1 MPLTLFH
8 FDGLSHTRI
17 AVTLGVPEATVRS
30 LVHRARRKLAPLLAA
45 FAAEPQTM
53 PAVDDVFKEQIK
65 VPRMLHVMNG
75 DSTRVTFEQS
85 DIPGDV
91 TVYADVLLEGPVPAG
106 LTDTEMQ
113 LVRERFHAEPGEVDP
128 GANWHRGLE
137 AYPQYEEVVLWFEH
151 DLFDQ
156 LLLIRHLDWFARRGL
171 GSTKLSLICIGRF
184 PGIEM
189 FLGLGQLTPD
199 QLLSL
204 LDTRAAVTATHVE
217 LGRRAW
223 RAFTSPDPREI
234 ERVLESD
241 TSALPF
247 LGAAL
252 RRWLQEFPAKG
263 SGLPRFERDILSVL
277 AAGPQSIWSL
287 FHALFHGEVSL
298 LPTDSSFMSRIEA
311 LASGPRP
318 LIAVHLESGDA
329 PRRVTEV
336 NVLKLPKGTVTI
348 TDAGSEVL
356 AGKADWPSLTPFDRW
371 LGGVHVTTG
380 SMWRWDVAD
389 GRIWKE

>member
-1 MPLTLFH
+1 
-8 FDGLSHTRI
+8 
-17 AVTLGVPEATVRS
+17 
-30 LVHRARRKLAPLLAA
+30 
-45 FAAEPQTM
+45 
-53 PAVDDVFKEQIK
+53 
-65 VPRMLHVMNG
+65 MNG
-75 DSTRVTFEQS
+75 DATRVTFGRS
-85 DIPGDV
+85 NIPGDV
-91 TVYADVLLEGPVPAG
+91 TVYADALLEGPVPAG

-113 LVRERFHAEPGEVDP
+113 LVRERFHALPADVDP
-128 GANWHRGLE
+128 GANWQRGMK

-184 PGIEM
+184 PGIDM

-204 LDTRAAVTATHVE
+204 LDTRAAVTVTQVE

-223 RAFTSPDPREI
+223 RAFTAPDPREI

-252 RRWLQEFPAKG
+252 RRWLEEFPATG
-263 SGLPRFERDILSVL
+263 TGLPRSERAILSLL
-277 AAGPQSIWSL
+277 AEGPQSIRSL
-287 FHALFHGEVSL
+287 FHALFHREDSL
-298 LPTDSSFMSRIEA
+298 MPTDSSFIGRIEE

-318 LIAVHLESGDA
+318 LIEVQMESDDA
-329 PRRVTEV
+329 PGLVTEV
-336 NVLKLPKGTVTI
+336 SVVKLPKGTVTT
-348 TDAGSEVL
+348 TDTGSDVL
-356 AGKADWPSLTPFDRW
+356 AGKADWLSLRPFDRW
-371 LGGVHVTTG
+371 LGGVHVTNG
-380 SMWRWDVAD
+380 SMWRWDVA
-389 GRIWKE
+389 GSRIRKE